1 MLIYNFLG
9 VGLGTDI
16 NLIIVILFLLLL
28 IVLYFQL
35 MSKLSLHVKILAGMF
50 FGVIVGILAVKLNFS
65 QLIIDWIKPFGTI
78 FINLLKLIAVPIVFV
93 SLIKGISSLN
103 DIAKLSKIGVR
114 SILLYLSSTI
124 LAVTIG
130 LVLVNIINP
139 GESLSNSLDSD
150 FFKNQAAQSVVL
162 EKSKIAEEVK
172 NQSPLQFL
180 VDIVPSN
187 IFLSATDNSKMLQ
200 IIFFSIL
207 FGISLVVLP
216 NNKVTYVKGF
226 FDGLNEVVLKM
237 VSFIMDYS
245 PYGVFA
251 LIAGLIVEFGAS
263 ASLFMGLTY
272 YSLTVILGLLI
283 MIFCVYPVFLKIF
296 TNTDIIKFFKG
307 ILPAQ
312 MLAFS
317 TSSSAATLPVT
328 IDCCEKNLGI
338 KKEVSSFVLPLGAT
352 INMDGTSMYQAIAA
366 VFIAQ
371 VLGLDLD
378 VSQQL
383 TIVLTATLASI
394 GSAAVPGAGMVMLVI
409 VLSSIGISADKIA
422 LIFAVDRILD
432 MLRTVVN
439 VTGDSSIAKIIDSLK

>member
-1 MLIYNFLG
+1 MNSLL
-9 VGLGTDI
+9 GLGYASDF
-16 NLIIVILFLLLL
+16 NFIVLILFFLLL
-28 IVLYFQL
+28 IVLYFKF
-35 MSKLSLHVKILAGMF
+35 MSKLSLHVKILLGML
-50 FGVIVGILAVKLNFS
+50 FGVIVGIFAVKLNFN
-65 QLIIDWIKPFGTI
+65 QFIIDWIKPFGTI

-93 SLIKGISSLN
+93 SLIKGVSSLN
-103 DIAKLSKIGVR
+103 DIAKLSKIGFR
-114 SILLYLSSTI
+114 SILLYLSSTF

-130 LVLVNIINP
+130 LILVNVINP
-139 GESLSNSLDSD
+139 GETLSNSLSAD
-150 FFKNQAAQSVVL
+150 FFQSQSSQSIVL

-200 IIFFSIL
+200 VIFFSIL

-216 NNKVTYVKGF
+216 KDKVTYVKGF

-237 VSFIMDYS
+237 VEFIMDYS

-263 ASLFMGLTY
+263 SSLFVGLTY

-283 MIFCVYPVFLKIF
+283 MIFFVYPMFLKIF
-296 TNTDIIKFFKG
+296 TKTDIVGFFKG

-328 IDCCEKNLGI
+328 IDCCEKNLGV

-371 VLGLDLD
+371 VLGMDLD

-409 VLSSIGISADKIA
+409 VLGSIGISADKIA
-422 LIFAVDRILD
+422 LIFAVDRLLD
-432 MLRTVVN
+432 MIRTVVN
-439 VTGDSSIAKIIDSLK
+439 VTGDSAIAKIIDSLK

>member
-1 MLIYNFLG
+1 M
-9 VGLGTDI
+9 
-16 NLIIVILFLLLL
+16 
-28 IVLYFQL
+28 
-35 MSKLSLHVKILAGMF
+35 
-50 FGVIVGILAVKLNFS
+50 
-65 QLIIDWIKPFGTI
+65 
-78 FINLLKLIAVPIVFV
+78 
-93 SLIKGISSLN
+93 
-103 DIAKLSKIGVR
+103 
-114 SILLYLSSTI
+114 
-124 LAVTIG
+124 
-130 LVLVNIINP
+130 INP
-139 GESLSNSLDSD
+139 GETLSNSLSAD
-150 FFKNQAAQSVVL
+150 FFQSQSSQSIVL

-172 NQSPLQFL
+172 SQSPLQFL

-200 IIFFSIL
+200 VIFFSIL

-216 NNKVTYVKGF
+216 KDKVTYVKGF

-237 VSFIMDYS
+237 VEFIMDYS

-263 ASLFMGLTY
+263 SSLFVGLTY

-283 MIFCVYPVFLKIF
+283 MIFFVYPMFLKIF
-296 TNTDIIKFFKG
+296 TKTDIVGFFKG

-328 IDCCEKNLGI
+328 IDCCEKNLGV

-371 VLGLDLD
+371 VLGMDLD

-409 VLSSIGISADKIA
+409 VLGSIGISADKIA
-422 LIFAVDRILD
+422 LIFAVDRLLD
-432 MLRTVVN
+432 MIRTVVN
-439 VTGDSSIAKIIDSLK
+439 VTGDSAIAKIIDSLK

>member
-1 MLIYNFLG
+1 MNSLL
-9 VGLGTDI
+9 GLGYASDF
-16 NLIIVILFLLLL
+16 NFIVLILFFLLL
-28 IVLYFQL
+28 IVLYFKF
-35 MSKLSLHVKILAGMF
+35 MSKLSLHVKILLGML
-50 FGVIVGILAVKLNFS
+50 FGVIVGIFAVKLNFN
-65 QLIIDWIKPFGTI
+65 QFIIDWIKPFGTI

-93 SLIKGISSLN
+93 SLIKGVSSLN
-103 DIAKLSKIGVR
+103 DIAKLSKIGFR
-114 SILLYLSSTI
+114 SILLYLSSTF

-130 LVLVNIINP
+130 LILVNVINP
-139 GESLSNSLDSD
+139 GETLSKSLSAD
-150 FFKNQAAQSVVL
+150 FFQSQSSQSIVL

-200 IIFFSIL
+200 VIFFSIL

-216 NNKVTYVKGF
+216 KDKVTYVKGF

-237 VSFIMDYS
+237 VEFIMDYS

-263 ASLFMGLTY
+263 SSLFVGLTY

-283 MIFCVYPVFLKIF
+283 MIFFVYPMFLKIF
-296 TNTDIIKFFKG
+296 TKTNIVGFFKG

-328 IDCCEKNLGI
+328 IDCCEKNLGV

-371 VLGLDLD
+371 VLGMDLD

-409 VLSSIGISADKIA
+409 VLGSIGISADKIA
-422 LIFAVDRILD
+422 LIFAVDRLLD
-432 MLRTVVN
+432 MIRTVVN
-439 VTGDSSIAKIIDSLK
+439 VTGDSAIAKIIDSLK

>member
-1 MLIYNFLG
+1 MNSLL
-9 VGLGTDI
+9 GLGYASDF
-16 NLIIVILFLLLL
+16 NFIVLILFFLLL
-28 IVLYFQL
+28 IVLYFKF
-35 MSKLSLHVKILAGMF
+35 MSKLSLHVKILLGML
-50 FGVIVGILAVKLNFS
+50 FGVIVGIFAVKLNFN
-65 QLIIDWIKPFGTI
+65 QFIIDWIKPFGTI

-93 SLIKGISSLN
+93 SLIKGVSSLN
-103 DIAKLSKIGVR
+103 DIAKLSKIGFR
-114 SILLYLSSTI
+114 SILLYLSSTF

-130 LVLVNIINP
+130 LILVNVINP
-139 GESLSNSLDSD
+139 GETLSKSLSAD
-150 FFKNQAAQSVVL
+150 FFQSQSSQSIVL

-200 IIFFSIL
+200 VIFFSIL

-216 NNKVTYVKGF
+216 KDKVTYVKGF

-237 VSFIMDYS
+237 VEFIMDYS

-263 ASLFMGLTY
+263 SSLFVGLTY

-283 MIFCVYPVFLKIF
+283 MIFFVYPMFLKIF
-296 TNTDIIKFFKG
+296 TKTDIVGFFKG

-328 IDCCEKNLGI
+328 IDCCEKNLGV

-371 VLGLDLD
+371 VLGMDLD

-409 VLSSIGISADKIA
+409 VLGSIGISADKIA
-422 LIFAVDRILD
+422 LIFAVDRLLD
-432 MLRTVVN
+432 MIRTVVN
-439 VTGDSSIAKIIDSLK
+439 VTGDSAIAKIIDSLK